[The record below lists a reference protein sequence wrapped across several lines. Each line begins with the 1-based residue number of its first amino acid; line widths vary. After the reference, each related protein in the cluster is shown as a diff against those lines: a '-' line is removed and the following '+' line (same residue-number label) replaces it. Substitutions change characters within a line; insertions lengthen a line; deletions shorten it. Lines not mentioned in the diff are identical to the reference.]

1 MRTIGAWDLWRHSS
15 TFLILN
21 AWFASMKCWGWK
33 SAPPTQRS
41 TSYCRLCLNLRPFL
55 KVKHCFS
62 GLFSSNIFAF
72 GYLQL
77 IRVAHRFSVVVELL
91 VKSLFLYAVMR
102 IEPTPASHSETIFSV
117 AMARSNITTRQIFL
131 LSLYEMRDEW
141 ITACFKTGFQS
152 PWLFPG
158 NFVGT
163 FPVFLCAKSTFLLN

>member
-41 TSYCRLCLNLRPFL
+41 TSYCRLCLNLKPFL

-72 GYLQL
+72 GYLQ
-77 IRVAHRFSVVVELL
+77 IIHVAHRFSVVVELL

-117 AMARSNITTRQIFL
+117 AMARSNITTRPQNEKRTIPSSLMLIYKYFCSVYMKWEMNEL
-131 LSLYEMRDEW
+131 LGCRYSM
-141 ITACFKTGFQS
+141 F
-152 PWLFPG
+152 
-158 NFVGT
+158 
-163 FPVFLCAKSTFLLN
+163 